1 MADHRRQQISAAL
14 DGEAPMPNDLD
25 ADEEHFVRRS
35 LELRA
40 AVRITEA
47 HAPPDVT
54 GAVLDGVRSAR
65 RAQPMGAPLPRRPIV
80 LAAAAAFVVAA
91 VAGALAVRPGGPA
104 APVPASAG
112 LSARVLAG
120 QRAITSFDAQV
131 HLTEHRVH
139 PEVPMRR
146 LSGSLHYR
154 APERLTLR
162 LRQQGDVAAGWPRND
177 VDLVLEP
184 GRASL
189 HGLGGCPV
197 EAQPACLQ
205 PRARLVEG
213 LPPFAPTWI
222 SPLDLIIP
230 TDAFLPS
237 VSVPAEEAGGR
248 VSVRT
253 TVARVDRL
261 VEGLSTVGAIRAVH
275 ATDEVTLTLD
285 SERLTLRS
293 LRIDA
298 ADNLARTTWAATNGY
313 HDPPGSEVLRLA
325 LEPTVVAGLPA
336 PVAGGEAIRA
346 GFVDREL
353 QPAWPAPPGFEL
365 HRTGILED
373 GGPRT
378 EVYAYSDGRA
388 WLRID
393 VTDDWDAPRLF
404 GSLGAVVRAVPV
416 GDGVG
421 YTDPAGTRLSLHTA
435 ERDVLVSG
443 SVPFAALVD
452 AAAQV
457 IEGDAIDDDWT
468 QARHPERIPDGALVP
483 AGEFVATLADGTL
496 TIAVGGPGSTGF
508 VLVQEPAVA
517 LPPPVKGDVVDA
529 PVRGVAGRYSPRLG
543 TLTWLED
550 GWAREIRSDALDLRQ
565 LVDVADALVA
575 P

>member
-1 MADHRRQQISAAL
+1 
-14 DGEAPMPNDLD
+14 MPIDLD
-25 ADEEHFVRRS
+25 AEEERFVRRS

-40 AVRITEA
+40 TVRVTEA

-54 GAVLDGVRSAR
+54 AAVLDGVRAGR
-65 RAQPMGAPLPRRPIV
+65 TGRPEPAPYSRRPIL

-120 QRAITSFDAQV
+120 QRAISTFDAHV
-131 HLTEHRVH
+131 RLTEHRVH
-139 PEVPMRR
+139 PEVAVRR
-146 LSGSLHYR
+146 LIGSLRYR

-162 LRQQGDVAAGWPRND
+162 LRQQGDVAEGWPRND
-177 VDLVLEP
+177 VDLVLGP

-189 HGLGGCPV
+189 RGLGGCPV

-205 PRARLVEG
+205 PRTRRVDG

-237 VSVPAEEAGGR
+237 VSVPAEEEGGR
-248 VSVRT
+248 VAVRT

-285 SERLTLRS
+285 SETLTLRS

-313 HDPPGSEVLRLA
+313 DDPPGSELLRLE
-325 LEPTVVAGLPA
+325 LEPTVVAVLPPRPA
-336 PVAGGEAIRA
+336 EGEPTLA
-346 GFVDREL
+346 GFVDRDL
-353 QPAWPAPPGFEL
+353 RPAWPAPAGFEL
-365 HRTGILED
+365 YRTGILQD

-388 WLRID
+388 WLRLD
-393 VTDDWDAPRLF
+393 VTDDWDARRLF
-404 GSLGAVVRAVPV
+404 GSLGAVVRSVPV
-416 GDGVG
+416 GAGVG
-421 YTDPAGTRLSLHTA
+421 YTDPAGSRLSLHTA
-435 ERDVLVSG
+435 DRDVLVSG
-443 SVPFAALVD
+443 SVAFETLVE

-457 IEGDAIDDDWT
+457 IEGETIDDDWS

-483 AGEFVATLADGTL
+483 AGEFIATLDDGTL

-508 VLVQEPAVA
+508 VLLQQPAA
-517 LPPPVKGDVVDA
+517 TLPPPVKGDVVDA

-543 TLTWLED
+543 TLSWLED
-550 GWAREIRSDALDLRQ
+550 GWAREIRSDALDLRE
-565 LVDVADALVA
+565 LVAVADALVA